1 MEISELLIRVILLFL
16 PGIIAKI
23 IIDQLSQ
30 IEEKRHFYFVIYSL
44 VLGFISYFL
53 YGFFVYLINSLNFL
67 EYPINVS
74 FLESL
79 LDDERRINVN
89 EIAYTS
95 LISILLGVFIA
106 FVINKKLFHRT
117 AKNIGITNKFAE
129 PGVWGFLFE
138 SSDPTDWVLV
148 RDHKNK
154 LTYYGWVGAFSD
166 KVDNCELFLRDV
178 QIFDDVSGDHIHTT
192 PAYYI
197 ARERNE
203 ISIEFPALEY
213 TDKLNEPNKN
223 EQKNKSKRRES

>member
-23 IIDQLSQ
+23 IIDQLST

-44 VLGFISYFL
+44 VLGFVSYFL
-53 YGFFVYLINSLNFL
+53 YGFIVYLINSLNL
-67 EYPINVS
+67 SESPVNVS
-74 FLESL
+74 FLEAL
-79 LDDERRINVN
+79 LDHDRGINVN

-95 LISILLGVFIA
+95 LISIFLGVFIA
-106 FVINKKLFHRT
+106 LVINRKLFHRA
-117 AKNIGITNKFAE
+117 AKKVGITNKFAE
-129 PGVWGFLFE
+129 PGVWGFVFE

-154 LTYYGWVGAFSD
+154 LSYYGWVSAFSD
-166 KVDNCELFLRDV
+166 KVDDCELFLRDV

-197 ARERNE
+197 ARARNE

-213 TDKLNEPNKN
+213 TDKIKKPKNN
-223 EQKNKSKRRES
+223 EQI